1 MIELIRKMV
10 MGADS
15 PKADETNTVSDA
27 DAAAAALLVEVACID
42 GDFDEQERQ
51 TIAALMAKQ
60 FDLDVNDVVR
70 LIDDASTAVDRSV
83 DHFGFVRQVNN
94 AYDHDARIGL
104 LEMLWEVTLA
114 DGEIHDFEANLMR
127 RLSGLL
133 HIPDREAG
141 DAKKRVM
148 ARLDIQAQ

>member
-1 MIELIRKMV
+1 MIDRIRKLV
-10 MGADS
+10 LGS
-15 PKADETNTVSDA
+15 NKPEPDEQTSVSDA

-42 GDFDEQERQ
+42 GDFDDNERQ

-60 FDLDVNDVVR
+60 FDLDVTDVVK
-70 LIDDASTAVDRSV
+70 LIVEANEAVDRST
-83 DHFGFVRQVNN
+83 DHFGFVRKVNSV
-94 AYDHDARIGL
+94 YDHEARVSL

-141 DAKKRVM
+141 EAKKRVM